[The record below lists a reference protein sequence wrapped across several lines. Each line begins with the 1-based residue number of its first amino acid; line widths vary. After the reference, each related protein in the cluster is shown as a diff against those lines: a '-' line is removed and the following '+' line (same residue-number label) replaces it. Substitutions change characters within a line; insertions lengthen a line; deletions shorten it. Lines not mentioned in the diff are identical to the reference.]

1 MSLSSSPASIE
12 IRLPGAARL
21 LLLVPV
27 LTVVLLGWF
36 CLRWQVGAAVSAV
49 ATADE
54 TPNLELARVA
64 ARWAPDDPFVHWQL
78 GAAAR
83 REFTANNIQ
92 ETLREFEVAV
102 RLSPNDF
109 RYWEELGR
117 ALEMS
122 GDRAGAEKALRR
134 AIFLAPN
141 YYHPHWRLGNLLL
154 RSNRY
159 EDAFQHLFRAA
170 QANEELWPQVINLAW
185 QAYDGD
191 VDRIATEA
199 CKDPNVRVLFATYL
213 VGLKH
218 YDDAL
223 RLWKTLTP
231 DVQAKVV
238 VTPGRNLRKALLDAK
253 QFRAALE
260 VHRDLDPSDGV
271 PDPEVL
277 SNGGFEELITLPVTR
292 PFGWTI
298 GSNVQAQI
306 SIINEGHGGRRSM
319 KIVLSA
325 ANRLERI
332 NASHTIVVQP
342 NAKYRLEFYART
354 EKLNSASTP
363 VVAIIDPKYGKG
375 IASSTSLPT
384 GTNGWQKYS
393 FDFTMSDGDGI
404 VMIIGCPPCS
414 VGDICPIFGTVW
426 YDDFILQRTSGGP
439 GTTAAARADQ
449 ETRATGR

>member
-1 MSLSSSPASIE
+1 M
-12 IRLPGAARL
+12 
-21 LLLVPV
+21 PV
-27 LTVVLLGWF
+27 LLAIIVGWF
-36 CLRWQVGAAVSAV
+36 CMRWQVGATISEV
-49 ATADE
+49 ATTGE

-78 GAAAR
+78 GAAVR

-92 ETLREFEVAV
+92 ETVREFEAAV

-141 YYHPHWRLGNLLL
+141 YYYPHWRLGNLLL

-159 EDAFQHLFRAA
+159 EEAFQHLFRAA
-170 QANEELWPQVINLAW
+170 QANEQLWPQVINLAW

-191 VDRIATEA
+191 VNRIATEA
-199 CKDPNVRVLFATYL
+199 CKDPNVRVLFAMYL
-213 VGLKH
+213 VGLTK

-231 DVQAKVV
+231 DVRAKIA
-238 VTPGRNLRKALLDAK
+238 TAGRGLRKTLLDAK

-260 VHRDLDPSDGV
+260 VHRDLEASEAV
-271 PDPEVL
+271 LAPDVF

-292 PFGWTI
+292 PFGWTM

-306 SIINEGHGGRRSM
+306 SIFNEGHSSQRSM
-319 KIVLSA
+319 QIVFSA
-325 ANRLERI
+325 TNRLERI
-332 NASHTIVVQP
+332 NASQTIVVQP
-342 NAKYRLEFYART
+342 KAKYRLEFYART
-354 EKLNSASTP
+354 DKLNSASTP
-363 VVAIIDPKYGKG
+363 VVMLIDPKNNNG
-375 IASSTSLPT
+375 IANSASLPT

-393 FDFTMSDGDGI
+393 VDFTMSDGDGV
-404 VMIIGCPPCS
+404 VMVIGCPPCP
-414 VGDICPIFGTVW
+414 VGNVCPIFGTVW

-439 GTTAAARADQ
+439 GRTAAASADQ
-449 ETRATGR
+449 KTGPTGR

>member
-21 LLLVPV
+21 LVLIPALL
-27 LTVVLLGWF
+27 VVLLGWF
-36 CLRWQVGAAVSAV
+36 CLRWQVGATVSEV
-49 ATADE
+49 AATGEA
-54 TPNLELARVA
+54 PNLELARVA

-83 REFTANNIQ
+83 RDFTANSIQ

-122 GDRAGAEKALRR
+122 GDRDGAEKALRR
-134 AIFLAPN
+134 SIFLAPN

-159 EDAFQHLFRAA
+159 EEAFLHLFRAA
-170 QANEELWPQVINLAW
+170 DANQDLWPQVINLAW

-191 VDRIATEA
+191 VDRIANEA

-213 VGLKH
+213 VGLKR
-218 YDDAL
+218 YDDSL
-223 RLWKTLTP
+223 RLWKTLNQ
-231 DVQAKVV
+231 DVHAKVI
-238 VTPGRNLRKALLDAK
+238 GSARNLRKALLDAK

-260 VHRDLDPSDGV
+260 IHRDLEPRDAV
-271 PDPEVL
+271 PDPEIF

-292 PFGWTI
+292 PFGWTM

-306 SIINEGHGGRRSM
+306 SIVNEGHEGRRSM
-319 KIVLSA
+319 QIVFGA
-325 ANRLERI
+325 TNRLERI
-332 NASHTIVVQP
+332 NASQAIVVQP

-354 EKLNSASTP
+354 DKLNSASTP
-363 VVAIIDPKYGKG
+363 VVTIVDLKDSKG
-375 IASSTSLPT
+375 LASSAALPT
-384 GTNGWQKYS
+384 GTHDWQKYS
-393 FDFTMSDGDGI
+393 IDFTMSDGDGV
-404 VMIIGCPPCS
+404 VMVIGCPPCP
-414 VGDICPIFGTVW
+414 VGDVCPIFGTVW

-439 GTTAAARADQ
+439 AATAATSANQ

>member
-21 LLLVPV
+21 LVLIPVLLVILV
-27 LTVVLLGWF
+27 GWF
-36 CLRWQVGAAVSAV
+36 CLRWQVGATVSEV
-49 ATADE
+49 ATTGEA
-54 TPNLELARVA
+54 PNLELARVA
-64 ARWAPDDPFVHWQL
+64 ARWAPDDPFVHWRL
-78 GAAAR
+78 GAAAQV
-83 REFTANNIQ
+83 EFTEKNLQ
-92 ETLREFEVAV
+92 ETVREFEVAV
-102 RLSPNDF
+102 RLSPNDV

-117 ALEMS
+117 ALEMT

-134 AIFLAPN
+134 ATFLAPN
-141 YYHPHWRLGNLLL
+141 YSHPHWRLGNLLL
-154 RSNRY
+154 RLNRF
-159 EDAFQHLFRAA
+159 EEAFQHLFRAA
-170 QANEELWPQVINLAW
+170 QANEALWPQVINLAW

-199 CKDPNVRVLFATYL
+199 SRDPNVRVFFATYL
-213 VGLKH
+213 VGLKR

-231 DVQAKVV
+231 DVHAKVLG
-238 VTPGRNLRKALLDAK
+238 PGRILRQALLDAK

-260 VHRDLDPSDGV
+260 VHRDLEPGEV
-271 PDPEVL
+271 PDPEVF
-277 SNGGFEELITLPVTR
+277 SNGGFEELITLPVGR

-319 KIVLSA
+319 QIVLSA

-332 NASHTIVVQP
+332 NASQTIVVQP
-342 NAKYRLEFYART
+342 NAQYRLEFYART
-354 EKLNSASTP
+354 DKLNSASRP
-363 VVAIIDPKYGKG
+363 VVTIFDPKYANG
-375 IASSTSLPT
+375 IASSASLPT
-384 GTNGWQKYS
+384 GTNAWQKYS
-393 FDFTMSDGDGI
+393 VDFTMSDGDGI
-404 VMIIGCPPCS
+404 VMLIGCPPCP
-414 VGDICPIFGTVW
+414 VGNVCPIFGTVW

-439 GTTAAARADQ
+439 ARNAAAGADQ

>member
-12 IRLPGAARL
+12 IRLPGVARL
-21 LLLVPV
+21 LLLIPV
-27 LTVVLLGWF
+27 LLAILIGWF
-36 CLRWQVGAAVSAV
+36 CLRWQVGATVSEV
-49 ATADE
+49 ATAGP

-64 ARWAPDDPFVHWQL
+64 ARWAPDDPFVHRQL
-78 GAAAR
+78 GAAAQR
-83 REFTANNIQ
+83 AFTENSIQ
-92 ETLREFEVAV
+92 ETLREFTVAV
-102 RLSPNDF
+102 ELSPNDY

-117 ALEMS
+117 ALEMT

-159 EDAFQHLFRAA
+159 EEAFQHLFRAA

-199 CKDPNVRVLFATYL
+199 CKEPNVRVLFSVYL

-231 DVQAKVV
+231 EVHAKVV
-238 VTPGRNLRKALLDAK
+238 GPGRNLRKALLDAK

-260 VHRDLDPSDGV
+260 VHRDLEPRDTV
-271 PDPEVL
+271 PNPDVFA
-277 SNGGFEELITLPVTR
+277 NGGFEDLITPPVSR

-306 SIINEGHGGRRSM
+306 SIINEGHSGRHSM
-319 KIVLSA
+319 QIVLSA
-325 ANRLERI
+325 ANQLERI
-332 NASHTIVVQP
+332 NASQMIVVQP

-354 EKLNSASTP
+354 DKLNSASTP
-363 VVAIIDPKYGKG
+363 VVAIFDPKYEKG
-375 IASSTSLPT
+375 IASSASLPT

-393 FDFTMSDGDGI
+393 IDFTMSDGDGI
-404 VMIIGCPPCS
+404 VMLIGCPPCP
-414 VGDICPIFGTVW
+414 VGNVCPIFGTVW

-439 GTTAAARADQ
+439 GRTAAASAD
-449 ETRATGR
+449 

>member
-21 LLLVPV
+21 LVLIPALLVV
-27 LTVVLLGWF
+27 LFGWF
-36 CLRWQVGAAVSAV
+36 CLRWQVGATVSEVA
-49 ATADE
+49 ATAE

-64 ARWAPDDPFVHWQL
+64 ARWAPDDPVVRWQL

-83 REFTANNIQ
+83 RDFTANSIQ
-92 ETLREFEVAV
+92 ETLREFEIAV
-102 RLSPNDF
+102 QLSPNDF

-117 ALEMS
+117 ALEMT
-122 GDRAGAEKALRR
+122 GDREGAEKALRR

-159 EDAFQHLFRAA
+159 EEAFQHLFRAA
-170 QANEELWPQVINLAW
+170 DANQDLWPQVINLAW

-191 VDRIATEA
+191 VDRIANEA

-213 VGLKH
+213 VGLKR

-223 RLWKTLTP
+223 RLWKTLP
-231 DVQAKVV
+231 QDVQAKVI
-238 VTPGRNLRKALLDAK
+238 GSARNLRKTLLDAK

-260 VHRDLDPSDGV
+260 IHRDLEPRDAV
-271 PDPEVL
+271 PDPEIFL
-277 SNGGFEELITLPVTR
+277 NGGFEDLITLPVTR

-306 SIINEGHGGRRSM
+306 LIINEGHEGRRSM
-319 KIVLSA
+319 QIVFSA
-325 ANRLERI
+325 TNRLERV
-332 NASHTIVVQP
+332 NASQTIVVQP
-342 NAKYRLEFYART
+342 NAKYHLEFYART
-354 EKLNSASTP
+354 DKLNSASTP
-363 VVAIIDPKYGKG
+363 VVTIVDLKDGKG
-375 IASSTSLPT
+375 IANSAALPT
-384 GTNGWQKYS
+384 GTNAWQKYS
-393 FDFTMSDGDGI
+393 IDFTMTDGDGV
-404 VMIIGCPPCS
+404 VMMIGCPPCP

-439 GTTAAARADQ
+439 ARTTTASANQ